1 MRGRNVGKRSS
12 WLLALV
18 LSALPATSEA
28 QPALGNL
35 GVTTSVNPDCTISTS
50 PLSFGNYNPVGT
62 HATNPL
68 DNQGAVIVSCTPG
81 AVTTITLGQGL
92 NAASGSTDAAPLRR
106 MASGANRLSYTL
118 FQNMGR
124 TTVWGNTPAT
134 GLSYTGTGSS
144 SNVAVYGRVAPGQI
158 VPAGTYN
165 DTVVATITF

>member
-1 MRGRNVGKRSS
+1 MRGRNVRTRWP

-18 LSALPATSEA
+18 PCALPATSDA

-35 GVTTSVNPDCTISTS
+35 SVTATVNADCTISTS
-50 PLSFGNYNPVGT
+50 SLSFGNYNPVGT

-81 AVTTITLGQGL
+81 AATTITLGQGL
-92 NAASGSTDAAPLRR
+92 NPAGGSTDAAPLRR
-106 MASGANRLSYTL
+106 MASGTNRLSYTL

-124 TTVWGNTPAT
+124 TTIWGNTAGT

-144 SNVAVYGRVAPGQI
+144 SNIAVYGRVAAGQI

>member
-1 MRGRNVGKRSS
+1 MRVGDVRRRSR

-18 LSALPATSEA
+18 LCALPATSDA

-35 GVTTSVNPDCTISTS
+35 GVTTNVNPDCTISTS
-50 PLSFGNYNPVGT
+50 ALSFGNYNPVGT

-81 AVTTITLGQGL
+81 AITTITLGQGL
-92 NAASGSTDAAPLRR
+92 NPASGSTDAAPLRR

-118 FQNMGR
+118 FQDTGR
-124 TTVWGNTPAT
+124 TTFWGNTAGT

-144 SNVAVYGRVAPGQI
+144 SNIAVYGRIAPGQI